1 MARMEGFIE
10 EFDALESRQF
20 VIELRKL
27 ADSLTYGI
35 DKSPFVGSG
44 IEFAQSRPYHDG
56 DSIRQIDWR
65 VTARTGKYFVKEY
78 ESPKSM
84 PAYFLLDTSA
94 SMTVS
99 SHGHSKYRTMLY
111 VAGGLALACLDRVSP
126 VGVVSLGDRALRIQ
140 PSLSQARV
148 LEWILRLRSFRYDE
162 QTKIGVRIGELTPSL
177 GQRSLVIVMSDLHD
191 PQALPALKRLNQLHD
206 CVVLLFRDP
215 AEAGGTRG
223 SGFFRAREVETGREF
238 VTHGRRRW
246 LDIEEVAGELKRG
259 GIDHLEIR
267 TDQPFEPALR
277 QLFRARGWIG
287 RGAR

>member
-56 DSIRQIDWR
+56 DSIRQMDWR

-99 SHGHSKYRTMLY
+99 SVGRSKYHSMLY
-111 VAGGLALACLDRVSP
+111 VAGGLALACLDRV
-126 VGVVSLGDRALRIQ
+126 R
-140 PSLSQARV
+140 
-148 LEWILRLRSFRYDE
+148 
-162 QTKIGVRIGELTPSL
+162 
-177 GQRSLVIVMSDLHD
+177 
-191 PQALPALKRLNQLHD
+191 
-206 CVVLLFRDP
+206 
-215 AEAGGTRG
+215 
-223 SGFFRAREVETGREF
+223 
-238 VTHGRRRW
+238 
-246 LDIEEVAGELKRG
+246 
-259 GIDHLEIR
+259 
-267 TDQPFEPALR
+267 
-277 QLFRARGWIG
+277 
-287 RGAR
+287 